1 VGKWREAMN
10 KVGGISGFVF
20 DTRWC
25 ISSTPFSLAFC
36 CSWGWENTYKGQW
49 CKHKI
54 TLEITKILKVLRW
67 STN

>member
-36 CSWGWENTYKGQW
+36 CSWGWGRGRGRG
-49 CKHKI
+49 
-54 TLEITKILKVLRW
+54 LLRH
-67 STN
+67 